1 MNRLYSATPQV
12 RKNLPVEIIGFAV
25 NEIFNHRNN
34 LAEIPFEEL
43 IYSKNQAI
51 AVGAVFRL
59 TENDLVAKLESLVR
73 IYPNYYQIRETAG
86 NRQLFRL
93 KEIQSSNCSIALLVA
108 VFIFFLYFVIVAC
121 LKWFYFVVISVSVTP
136 Y

>member
-1 MNRLYSATPQV
+1 MGTIANLKLISYSDVNRLYSAVPQV

-51 AVGAVFRL
+51 AVGAAFRL
-59 TENDLVAKLESLVR
+59 TENDLVSKLELFVKQ
-73 IYPNYYQIRETAG
+73 YPDYYQIRETAG

-93 KEIQSSNCSIALLVA
+93 KEIQSSQ
-108 VFIFFLYFVIVAC
+108 FLKDYYNA
-121 LKWFYFVVISVSVTP
+121 
-136 Y
+136 

>member
-1 MNRLYSATPQV
+1 
-12 RKNLPVEIIGFAV
+12 
-25 NEIFNHRNN
+25 
-34 LAEIPFEEL
+34 L

-73 IYPNYYQIRETAG
+73 KYPDYYQIRETAG

-93 KEIQSSNCSIALLVA
+93 KEIQSLK
-108 VFIFFLYFVIVAC
+108 FLMDYY
-121 LKWFYFVVISVSVTP
+121 KP
-136 Y
+136 